1 MHLKRLVVVVVHV
14 AILIATQVTR
24 QVHAVQVLNKHI
36 AVKEELL
43 AEVTPWVGEDLC
55 TTITR
60 WVPMLDVSS
69 QVLHVIDSLL
79 TDENCAAF
87 QADETKGLLMRV
99 FHVAPQAFLVWEV
112 ILGSA
117 LVDQASQSSKLHAL

>member
-24 QVHAVQVLNKHI
+24 QVHAIQVLNEHI
-36 AVKEELL
+36 AIKEELL
-43 AEVTPWVGEDLC
+43 AKVTPRVREDLC

-60 WVPMLDVSS
+60 WVSMLDVPS

-79 TDENCAAF
+79 TDEHCAALK
-87 QADETKGLLMRV
+87 ADETKGLLMRV
-99 FHVAPQAFLVWEV
+99 FHVASQAFLVWEV
-112 ILGSA
+112 ILGRA
-117 LVDQASQSSKLHAL
+117 LVDQASQSSELHAL

>member
-79 TDENCAAF
+79 TDEHCAVLK
-87 QADETKGLLMRV
+87 ADETKGLLMRV
-99 FHVAPQAFLVWEV
+99 FHVASQAFLVWEV

-117 LVDQASQSSKLHAL
+117 LVDQASQSSELHAL